1 MTATLT
7 EENHPIYM
15 DKNGPVI
22 TALLEVYREVTG
34 DQENQPTVIGGG
46 TYARAMD
53 NIVAFG
59 PMLPGREL
67 TEHMNN
73 EYALV
78 EDLYLCREIYRKALE
93 KLAGEL

>member
-1 MTATLT
+1 M
-7 EENHPIYM
+7 
-15 DKNGPVI
+15 
-22 TALLEVYREVTG
+22 TG
-34 DQENQPTVIGGG
+34 DLESKPTVIGGG
-46 TYARAMD
+46 TYARAMN

-78 EDLYLCREIYRKALE
+78 EDLYLCRVIYRKALE